1 MKFIIIGD
9 SGVGKSS
16 LINQYTQGHFE
27 SKIEPTI
34 GVEFATSTIEVQSKK
49 VKLQIWDSAGQE
61 NYRSITR
68 SYYRK
73 YTINS
78 KHDLRAHCL

>member
-1 MKFIIIGD
+1 MSGYHYLMKFIVIGD

-16 LINQYTQGHFE
+16 LINQYIQGHFE
-27 SKIEPTI
+27 SKMEPTI
-34 GVEFATSTIEVQSKK
+34 GVEFATKSVETKGKK

-73 YTINS
+73 
-78 KHDLRAHCL
+78 

>member
-1 MKFIIIGD
+1 MSDYHYLMKIIIIGD

-16 LINQYTQGHFE
+16 ITNQYIQGVF
-27 SKIEPTI
+27 KKKLEPTI
-34 GVEFATSTIEVQSKK
+34 GVEFATKTIEVSKQV

-73 YTINS
+73 
-78 KHDLRAHCL
+78 